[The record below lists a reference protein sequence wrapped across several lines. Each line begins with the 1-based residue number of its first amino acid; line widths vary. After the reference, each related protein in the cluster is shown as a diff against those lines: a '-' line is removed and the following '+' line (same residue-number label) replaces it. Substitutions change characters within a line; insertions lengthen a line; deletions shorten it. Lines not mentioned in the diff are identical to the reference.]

1 MSIQVNYELL
11 NNKCFVNY
19 FNFLIS
25 SMYKILP
32 IVEEEPKTLKPY
44 LESLQIEL
52 IGNQSLFEKI
62 RYDANFIKLLGTI
75 QFFIENTCEHKVYRK
90 EVFKCINIIEKLL
103 DKYGGD

>member
-1 MSIQVNYELL
+1 MSIKVNYEMLD
-11 NNKCFVNY
+11 NKCFVNY

-32 IVEEEPKTLKPY
+32 IVEEEPETLKSY

-62 RYDANFIKLLGTI
+62 RYDANFISLLAI
-75 QFFIENTCEHKVYRK
+75 LNYFINNECSHKTYKR
-90 EVFKCINIIEKLL
+90 EVFKCINIIEGLKE
-103 DKYGGD
+103 KYK